1 MCVCVDGVCVDGVVC
16 MCVCVCVCVC
26 VKSVICISHLH
37 RFKQMRTVS
46 NIAIQFMLAAGE
58 KEKVHVTCKE
68 DGA

>member
-1 MCVCVDGVCVDGVVC
+1 
-16 MCVCVCVCVC
+16 
-26 VKSVICISHLH
+26 
-37 RFKQMRTVS
+37 MRTVS